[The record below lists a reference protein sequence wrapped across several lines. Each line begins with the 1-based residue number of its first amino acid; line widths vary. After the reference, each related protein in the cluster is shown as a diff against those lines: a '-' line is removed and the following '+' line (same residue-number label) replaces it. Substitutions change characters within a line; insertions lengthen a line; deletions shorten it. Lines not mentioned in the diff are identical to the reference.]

1 MDRILF
7 LDCTSGISGDMAVAA
22 LLDLGADEEVLR
34 AALRSIQPQDFRIE
48 ISRVSKNG
56 IDCCDFDVIL
66 KETNHDHDMDYLYGH
81 VQKES
86 GSSAEAPEDHEYHH
100 THEHHAEE
108 EHHHSCE
115 DDHHHHHH
123 HHRSYKEVKEIIDR
137 ADLTEGARNLAH
149 RIFGLIARA
158 ESKAHRVSA
167 EEVHFHEVGAMDSI
181 VDVISFAVCY
191 DNLNIR
197 DTFVPSLYEGR
208 GTVRCQ
214 HGIIPVPVPAVVNI
228 LTESGLPLQIVNVE
242 GEIMT
247 PTGAAIAAAVAGGKP
262 LKEGF
267 RIQRS
272 GYGAGKR
279 KTGLSGM
286 LRAMLIEP
294 EEKESLWRL
303 ETNVDDS
310 TGEQLGFLMEELY
323 AAGAREVHWIPCYM
337 KKNRPGTI
345 IAVIAEEKNVS
356 TMEALIF
363 RNTTTLG
370 IRRTPVQVTALDR
383 IIRTIETPFGKAK
396 IKECIADNNLR
407 YYPEYESV
415 AAIARKEG
423 IGFMDAWQAVAD
435 ACDEL

>member
-1 MDRILF
+1 
-7 LDCTSGISGDMAVAA
+7 
-22 LLDLGADEEVLR
+22 
-34 AALRSIQPQDFRIE
+34 
-48 ISRVSKNG
+48 
-56 IDCCDFDVIL
+56 
-66 KETNHDHDMDYLYGH
+66 
-81 VQKES
+81 
-86 GSSAEAPEDHEYHH
+86 
-100 THEHHAEE
+100 
-108 EHHHSCE
+108 
-115 DDHHHHHH
+115 
-123 HHRSYKEVKEIIDR
+123 
-137 ADLTEGARNLAH
+137 
-149 RIFGLIARA
+149 
-158 ESKAHRVSA
+158 
-167 EEVHFHEVGAMDSI
+167 MDSI
-181 VDVISFAVCY
+181 VDVIAFAVSY
-191 DNLNIR
+191 DNLRIKECYI
-197 DTFVPSLYEGR
+197 PCLYEGR

-247 PTGAAIAAAVAGGKP
+247 PTGAAIASAIACGKP
-262 LKEGF
+262 LAEGF
-267 RIQRS
+267 RIRQS

-279 KTGLSGM
+279 ETGLSGM

-345 IAVIAEEKNVS
+345 ISVIAEEKNLS
-356 TMEALIF
+356 AMETLIF

-370 IRRTPVQVTALDR
+370 IRRMPIRVTALE
-383 IIRTIETPFGKAK
+383 RTVRTVDTPFGKAQ
-396 IKECIADNNLR
+396 IKECIADHNLR

-423 IGFMDAWQAVAD
+423 IGFMDAWQAVTD